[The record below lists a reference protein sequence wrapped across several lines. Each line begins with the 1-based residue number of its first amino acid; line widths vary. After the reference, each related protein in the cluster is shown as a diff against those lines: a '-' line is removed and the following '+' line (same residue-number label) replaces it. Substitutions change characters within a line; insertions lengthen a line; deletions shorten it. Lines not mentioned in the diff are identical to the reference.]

1 MGTEPLNHAQ
11 LLLGNLIHT
20 DIGSQLADARETIS
34 SKSGKFLSKEDLD
47 DRLITLI
54 DFYDALI
61 NDNCQNL
68 PTLADLAKLLIDLKI
83 SPKHAGLIDQES
95 VGLVNK
101 LIKVGHR
108 HLGDGDDVSETI
120 GMLIAFA
127 KKHDVSGNAVFAE
140 LRNQFLRQR

>member
-1 MGTEPLNHAQ
+1 MGTEPLNHAE
-11 LLLGNLIHT
+11 LLLGNLIQT
-20 DIGSQLADARETIS
+20 DLGSQLTAARETIS
-34 SKSGKFLSKEDLD
+34 SKSRESLSKEVLD

-61 NDNCQNL
+61 TDNCQNL

-83 SPKHAGLIDQES
+83 SPKEAGSIDQES

-101 LIKVGHR
+101 LIKVGHKY
-108 HLGDGDDVSETI
+108 LGDGDDVSETV

-127 KKHDVSGNAVFAE
+127 KRNDVSGKAVLTE
-140 LRNQFLRQR
+140 LRNQFSRQR